1 MPQAMALSRAS
12 EQVGRFASAEGTEC
26 LALRAP
32 GTHDRATFVPVIAR
46 SLLVCAGVA
55 VAVGAGIGG
64 LRGNFEVSPAQ
75 AAVPSEVNVFLKPRL
90 NPFARDADG
99 AAPDE
104 SALFA
109 AATLSASPSAPV
121 DRVPLEFLWPDM
133 PEGPAAEALAG
144 NPDDILE
151 FGPMRIRRHLVHTI
165 IKAAKATETD
175 PILLMAIADKESS
188 FSTGVKAKT
197 SSATGLYQFIE
208 STWLKTV
215 RDFGGKHGLVKEAA
229 AINWVDDELV
239 VADAAEKARIL
250 ELRRDPYLSALL
262 AAEMLKRD
270 RARIGK
276 RIGRDLTDG
285 ETYLAH
291 FLGPDDAEKFLQT
304 VDGQPGAAAVKLLPK
319 PARANRSIFYARAGR
334 KLKGLS
340 VAEVHGKFQKMMG
353 LRFDRYRD
361 VHRVANAALP
371 GDAGA
376 MVEAAAQTE

>member
-1 MPQAMALSRAS
+1 MPQAMALSRAG
-12 EQVGRFASAEGTEC
+12 EQAGRFAPAGEC

-32 GTHDRATFVPVIAR
+32 STHDRATFVPVIAR

-55 VAVGAGIGG
+55 VAVGAVVGG
-64 LRGNFEVSPAQ
+64 LRGNFEAVSPAQ

-90 NPFARDADG
+90 NPFARESEG
-99 AAPDE
+99 AAPE
-104 SALFA
+104 EAALFA
-109 AATLSASPSAPV
+109 GAALSASPSV
-121 DRVPLEFLWPDM
+121 DRVPLEYLWPDV
-133 PEGPAAEALAG
+133 PEGQAAEVLAG

-165 IKAAKATETD
+165 IRAAKATETD

-208 STWLKTV
+208 ATWLKTV
-215 RDFGGKHGLVKEAA
+215 RDFGAKHGLANEAK
-229 AINWVDDELV
+229 AITWVDDELV
-239 VADAAEKARIL
+239 VADTAEKARIL

-270 RARIGK
+270 RARISK
-276 RIGRDLTDG
+276 RIGRDITDG

-291 FLGPDDAEKFLQT
+291 FLGPDDAEKFLEK
-304 VDGQPGAAAVKLLPK
+304 VDGAPGAAAVKLLPK
-319 PARANRSIFYARAGR
+319 PARANRSIFYDRAGR
-334 KLKGLS
+334 KPRSLS
-340 VAEVHGKFQKMMG
+340 VAEVHGKFQRMMG

-371 GDAGA
+371 GDVAASEG
-376 MVEAAAQTE
+376 AAQTE